1 MIILLMGVSGVG
13 KTTIGEALALK
24 LHWRFAD
31 ADNFH
36 SPANVAKM
44 HAGIPLDDDDRAPW
58 LQALHNAIEGWIA
71 KRESVVL
78 ACSALRES
86 YRRELVVGPEVKL
99 VFLRADFAVVS
110 EHLAQR
116 QGHFM
121 NPALLQSQF
130 DTLEAPEEAIA
141 VDASQEIPDILADI
155 CSALGL
161 ATAMKPA
168 GS

>member
-13 KTTIGEALALK
+13 KTAVGEALAQQLR
-24 LHWRFAD
+24 WRFAD
-31 ADNFH
+31 ADDFH

-44 HAGIPLDDDDRAPW
+44 RAGIALDDTDRAPW
-58 LQALHNAIEGWIA
+58 LQALHDAIERWIVA
-71 KRESVVL
+71 RESVVL
-78 ACSALRES
+78 ACSALKEA
-86 YRRELVVGPEVKL
+86 YRRQLVVGPEVKL
-99 VFLRADFAVVS
+99 VFLRAEFSVVS

-130 DTLEAPEEAIA
+130 DTLEAPTDAIA
-141 VDASQEIPDILADI
+141 VDASGPIPEIVADI

-161 ATAMKPA
+161 GAVLNDA
-168 GS
+168 S